1 MLQIIVH
8 KWGDFYT
15 EKYIDCLRKS
25 IDKHT
30 TVDWNLTVLRD
41 YELGWD
47 VYSEKHFRGE
57 GKPEV
62 VQGPKLVNG
71 YYNYDLGGL
80 PLYKKIYPWVQDEK
94 IGKKNDVFMYL
105 DIDMTINGDLK
116 YFTELNYDKPWV
128 QYDYDINPRL
138 LKKDYKNQN
147 ITPINTSVL
156 TWKKGQL
163 KPITDLIKDK
173 PDEVF
178 FTYRR
183 VDAYVWYQFG
193 VKDFFNYFPVDK
205 VDWYYKGTKS
215 LIRNLAGESIE
226 LKDDV
231 VV

>member
-1 MLQIIVH
+1 MMIV
-8 KWGDFYT
+8 
-15 EKYIDCLRKS
+15 E
-25 IDKHT
+25 
-30 TVDWNLTVLRD
+30 
-41 YELGWD
+41 
-47 VYSEKHFRGE
+47 
-57 GKPEV
+57 
-62 VQGPKLVNG
+62 Q
-71 YYNYDLGGL
+71 
-80 PLYKKIYPWVQDEK
+80 
-94 IGKKNDVFMYL
+94 
-105 DIDMTINGDLK
+105 
-116 YFTELNYDKPWV
+116 
-128 QYDYDINPRL
+128 
-138 LKKDYKNQN
+138 KKDYKNQN